1 MNAIARFIVRCYP
14 AAWRERYED
23 EVLELLGAGRVRLA
37 DVCGLLRHCITERVL
52 ALYEPGRHISA
63 YRFISG
69 MALLAYIAV
78 MFLAV
83 IVVGAFPFAAG
94 FGVQRLVGPFPADW
108 VDTLAWLAL
117 PVFLLTLVVGWVRL
131 FRLQSGRQAATPLP
145 PEATRLRWMVIGGY
159 AGLMFF
165 VGLEAGLEAEVSFR
179 RLYHHFLQSWVVV
192 YLLWV
197 LPEDFDDLR
206 WPGRGLFETLG
217 RLRSAR
223 YDLRW
228 ARMELDRCEGLYAGR
243 DPGPELRAAR
253 VEMERL
259 LAAEQTALSELDAMG
274 YHARFQS

>member
-1 MNAIARFIVRCYP
+1 MSALARFIVRCYP

-23 EVLELLGAGRVRLA
+23 EVLVLLDAGQVRLV

-78 MFLAV
+78 LFLALAAV
-83 IVVGAFPFAAG
+83 GAVPFGLGYLLQLAVGPIVSDWMYLPPFLLIVVP
-94 FGVQRLVGPFPADW
+94 VVWLYRLKW
-108 VDTLAWLAL
+108 VHMK
-117 PVFLLTLVVGWVRL
+117 
-131 FRLQSGRQAATPLP
+131 SSTPLP
-145 PEATRLRWMVIGGY
+145 ASARRLQWLAVGGY
-159 AGLMFF
+159 AVFSLLAGM
-165 VGLEAGLEAEVSFR
+165 EAGPEWSFR
-179 RLYHHFLQSWVVV
+179 TMQFPLIHGWMIVHML
-192 YLLWV
+192 
-197 LPEDFDDLR
+197 LPEDLEGFR
-206 WPGRGLFETLG
+206 PPGIGLLDTLG
-217 RLRSAR
+217 QLRRAR

-253 VEMERL
+253 AELERL
-259 LAAEQTALSELDAMG
+259 LTAEQTALRELDAMG

>member
-1 MNAIARFIVRCYP
+1 MRKLARVIVSRYP

-23 EVLELLGAGRVRLA
+23 EVMELIDAGPVRLG

-69 MALLAYIAV
+69 MALLTYISV
-78 MFLAV
+78 LFLALAA
-83 IVVGAFPFAAG
+83 VGAVPFGLGYLLRLAAG
-94 FGVQRLVGPFPADW
+94 PIVSDW
-108 VDTLAWLAL
+108 MYL
-117 PVFLLTLVVGWVRL
+117 PTFLLFVVPVVWLHRL
-131 FRLQSGRQAATPLP
+131 KWIHLKAGTPLP
-145 PEATRLRWMVIGGY
+145 ALARRLHWLAVGGY
-159 AGLMFF
+159 AMFSLLAGIEVGPDLSLRALQFPIIHSWFLM
-165 VGLEAGLEAEVSFR
+165 
-179 RLYHHFLQSWVVV
+179 QM
-192 YLLWV
+192 LLPDN
-197 LPEDFDDLR
+197 LDGLR
-206 WPGRGLFETLG
+206 WPGMGLFETLG
-217 RLRSAR
+217 QLRSVR

-259 LAAEQTALSELDAMG
+259 QTAEQTALSELDAVG

>member
-14 AAWRERYED
+14 TAWRERYED

-78 MFLAV
+78 LFLAIMV
-83 IVVGAFPFAAG
+83 AGSIPFALG
-94 FGVQRLVGPFPADW
+94 YLVQRLAGPFPPDSL
-108 VDTLAWLAL
+108 DTLAWLFL
-117 PVFLLTLVVGWVRL
+117 PVLLLLAVPAWVRL
-131 FRLQSGRQAATPLP
+131 FRLQLRRLPGTPLP
-145 PEATRLRWMVIGGY
+145 AVATRLRWTVIGAF
-159 AGLMFF
+159 AGLAFF
-165 VGLEAGLEAEVSFR
+165 GGLDAEVTVRESFQ
-179 RLYHHFLQSWVVV
+179 HFLRSWVVV
-192 YLLWV
+192 YLFWV
-197 LPEDFDDLR
+197 LPDDLEDLR
-206 WPGRGLFETLG
+206 WPGMGLFETLG

-253 VEMERL
+253 TEMERL
-259 LAAEQTALSELDAMG
+259 QTAEQTALRELDAMG